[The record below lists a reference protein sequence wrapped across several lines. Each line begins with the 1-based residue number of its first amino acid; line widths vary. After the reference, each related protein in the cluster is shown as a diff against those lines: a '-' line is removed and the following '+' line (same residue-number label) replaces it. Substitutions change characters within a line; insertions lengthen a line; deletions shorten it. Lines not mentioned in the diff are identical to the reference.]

1 MSDIKIMEF
10 LINLIKN
17 VMIQSQELEFQASIL
32 QQFSR
37 CLNATRKFNF
47 LNLIIVNV
55 FLKVADMITKFA
67 FSKGYVPLK
76 SPPKIT
82 FYK

>member
-1 MSDIKIMEF
+1 MEF

-37 CLNATRKFNF
+37 YLNATRKFNF

-55 FLKVADMITKFA
+55 FLKVADMMNKVCFFQRICTI
-67 FSKGYVPLK
+67 
-76 SPPKIT
+76 KIAS
-82 FYK
+82 